1 MVRVETLNAKI
12 GQRAALSEPAEQYD
26 NPSGSK
32 GYQIVHLIPG
42 PFSARRT
49 GLKDGKEYRQI
60 GMTLISDRTEIPRDL
75 EGRTPVWVRLE
86 VQFHSDSSDKISPI
100 TEPKKKTINQQNGH
114 LQPEKINKVRRV
126 FGVLRSQSTLISEQ
140 LEEKTGHSLKNT
152 YSKDDRCKTGI
163 EPNVR

>member
-1 MVRVETLNAKI
+1 
-12 GQRAALSEPAEQYD
+12 
-26 NPSGSK
+26 
-32 GYQIVHLIPG
+32 
-42 PFSARRT
+42 
-49 GLKDGKEYRQI
+49 
-60 GMTLISDRTEIPRDL
+60 MTLISDRTEIPRDL

-140 LEEKTGHSLKNT
+140 LEEKTGLSLKNT